1 MQVDYE
7 YMGQCLTDVGVDVG
21 ASGAHGLLCGLICGG
36 ETTPQQRLL
45 AEWFSSEPAD
55 DPAVTACKDAVDELV
70 RAVNAS
76 VDGADFG
83 FPLLL
88 PDEDAPLTQ
97 RAVAVR
103 DWCEGFL
110 YGVGLVGS
118 AGEAGLPAQSKE
130 TLQDLAEVSRMDVDG
145 ITGDEEDEVALTEVT
160 EFIWVAA
167 MLVHDAMA
175 HSRRE
180 KTEQ

>member
-7 YMGQCLTDVGVDVG
+7 YMGQCLTDVGVDAG

-36 ETTPQQRLL
+36 EAMPQQRLL
-45 AEWFSSEPAD
+45 AEWFSSEPMD
-55 DPAVTACKDAVDELV
+55 DPAVVACRDAVDELV
-70 RAVNAS
+70 RAVDAS
-76 VDGADFG
+76 IDGIDFG

-88 PDEDAPLTQ
+88 PDEDAPLSQ

-110 YGVGLVGS
+110 YGVGLVGA
-118 AGEAGLPAQSKE
+118 AGDTGLPAQAKE
-130 TLQDLAEVSRMDVDG
+130 ALQDLAQISQMDVDG
-145 ITGDEEDEVALTEVT
+145 IAGDEVEEEALTEVT

-167 MLVHDAMA
+167 MLVYDELA
-175 HSRRE
+175 HERQE
-180 KTEQ
+180 KSEQ